1 MDFTIV
7 LLNIVIDPRY
17 LIFLA
22 KVQKLANLRMSGW
35 KTAKKNMFFN
45 EKCVC
50 GMNIDGAK

>member
-1 MDFTIV
+1 MDFIIM
-7 LLNIVIDPRY
+7 LLNVIIDPCY

-22 KVQKLANLRMSGW
+22 KVQKPANLRMSGW

-50 GMNIDGAK
+50 VMNIDGAK